1 MTTLSLL
8 PERLKR
14 LFSRFDAAGAHERSL
29 ELALYHWQIKRGD
42 QLWPKLTDIDAAQLG
57 PLASHLFIFERGG
70 DDWRLRFAG
79 DAARTDL
86 GVPAE
91 EATLSSLAD
100 HGAAA
105 RLRQLFEW
113 VEQTG
118 ELVSASFVSP
128 HQDGEL
134 LVAPLSSDGNK
145 VEAIFGGIV
154 SRKPQGSS

>member
-1 MTTLSLL
+1 VTTLSLL

-29 ELALYHWQIKRGD
+29 ELALDHWQVKRGD
-42 QLWPKLTDIDAAQLG
+42 LLWPKPDDIDPAQLG
-57 PLASHLFIFERGG
+57 PLAQHLFIFERSG

-79 DAARTDL
+79 DAAKTNL

-91 EATLSSLAD
+91 DATLSRLAD
-100 HGAAA
+100 HRAAT
-105 RLRQLFEW
+105 RLRRLFEW
-113 VEQTG
+113 VDQTG
-118 ELVSASFVSP
+118 ELISASFVSP

-154 SRKPQGSS
+154 SRKPQGSG

>member
-1 MTTLSLL
+1 MTTLALL

-14 LFSRFDAAGAHERSL
+14 LFSRFDAAGAHERPL
-29 ELALYHWQIKRGD
+29 ELALDHWQVKRGD
-42 QLWPKLTDIDAAQLG
+42 RLWPKLADIDAAQLG
-57 PLASHLFIFERGG
+57 PLASHLFIFERSG

-86 GVPAE
+86 GAPAE
-91 EATLSSLAD
+91 EAMLSRLAD
-100 HGAAA
+100 HRAAA
-105 RLRQLFEW
+105 RLRRLFEW

-128 HQDGEL
+128 HQDGEF

-145 VEAIFGGIV
+145 VEAVFGGIV
-154 SRKPQGSS
+154 SRKPQRAD